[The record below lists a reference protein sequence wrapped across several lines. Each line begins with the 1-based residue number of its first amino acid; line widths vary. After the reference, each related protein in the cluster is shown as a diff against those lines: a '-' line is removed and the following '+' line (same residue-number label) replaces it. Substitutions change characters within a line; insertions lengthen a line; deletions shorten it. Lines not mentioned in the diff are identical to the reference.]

1 MIELNSCNRGD
12 RGISRDA
19 YDNQK
24 EPLQESSS
32 SIPCKELRA
41 IAYSMDAWFG
51 SLRIRI
57 GGSEAEQTYPGTI
70 PSFTGIALVLPGY
83 RIFSTYQGEY
93 NPLITNISSASISTT
108 ALMFNIKSA

>member
-12 RGISRDA
+12 RGTSRDA

-32 SIPCKELRA
+32 SIPCKELSA
-41 IAYSMDAWFG
+41 IAYSIEALIPDFYAWFC
-51 SLRIRI
+51 SLRFRI
-57 GGSEAEQTYPGTI
+57 GVSDAEETYLSMI
-70 PSFTGIALVLPGY
+70 YSFASVALVLPGY

-93 NPLITNISSASISTT
+93 DA
-108 ALMFNIKSA
+108 